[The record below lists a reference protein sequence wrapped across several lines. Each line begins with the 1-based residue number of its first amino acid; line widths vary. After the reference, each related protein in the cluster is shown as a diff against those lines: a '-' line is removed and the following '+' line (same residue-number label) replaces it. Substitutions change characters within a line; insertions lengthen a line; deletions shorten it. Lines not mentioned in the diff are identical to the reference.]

1 MTIPRV
7 SFAARARRLR
17 AGTVR
22 GCLLVL
28 VTAVSVTQA
37 SASRLAVD
45 ARAGTDD
52 APAHARREDPK
63 PAPRD
68 TSSPDDRR
76 TVMAQSGPAQ
86 KETARNRAA
95 QMERSQNGAAEEGTT
110 RAGGATGKGPTVQD
124 APRVS
129 GTPLSRSVL
138 HDPRAQAALER
149 GLAWLSKAQA
159 QETDGSF
166 PALGLAARGPN
177 ASPATD
183 GSGQFAPVAITALGA
198 LAFLA
203 GGSEPDR
210 GPHGREAGLAID
222 WLVARA
228 NLDAQSARHGYL
240 TLASDSL
247 SRMHGHGF
255 AALALAEAYVM
266 SPKTERGA
274 RVATALQAAVECIEK
289 SQGVEGGWY
298 YDPKSGLQ
306 HENSITICAVQALR
320 AARHSGAS
328 VDPKT
333 IARAV
338 DYVAR
343 TQKPD
348 GSFRYALGDEK
359 SSVALTAAAI
369 STLNATGTYSGRVI
383 EDGYDWILRR
393 LATRAAA
400 TGSAT
405 EPDDFVVCPFYERLY
420 LSQALWQHSDPR
432 VFEGWWREELPRVL
446 VSQTKDGAWSDP
458 RYGDCY
464 ATAMNCLFLALPEGL
479 LPIFQR

>member
-1 MTIPRV
+1 MIRAGVLALALAWSASGATAIEDRASV
-7 SFAARARRLR
+7 DAARAETPIRETALLETPLVETSRPETPKPDAPPR
-17 AGTVR
+17 PPR
-22 GCLLVL
+22 GGSG
-28 VTAVSVTQA
+28 A
-37 SASRLAVD
+37 D
-45 ARAGTDD
+45 GARAD
-52 APAHARREDPK
+52 AGDPATK
-63 PAPRD
+63 PAL
-68 TSSPDDRR
+68 
-76 TVMAQSGPAQ
+76 A
-86 KETARNRAA
+86 
-95 QMERSQNGAAEEGTT
+95 
-110 RAGGATGKGPTVQD
+110 
-124 APRVS
+124 
-129 GTPLSRSVL
+129 RSVL

-149 GLAWLSKAQA
+149 GLAWLSRAQA

-166 PALGLAARGPN
+166 PALGLAARQPDAGR
-177 ASPATD
+177 STD

-198 LAFLA
+198 LAYMA

-210 GPHGREAGLAID
+210 GPHGRETAAAVD
-222 WLVARA
+222 WLVARS
-228 NLDAQSARHGYL
+228 NRDAQSPRHGYVA
-240 TLASDSL
+240 LASDSL

-255 AALALAEAYVM
+255 ACLALAEAYVM

-274 RVATALQAAVECIEK
+274 RIATALQSAVDCIEA

-320 AARHSGAS
+320 AARHSGAR

-338 DYVAR
+338 DYVSR

-359 SSVALTAAAI
+359 SSIALTAAAI
-369 STLNATGTYSGRVI
+369 STLNATGTYTGRKI
-383 EDGYDWILRR
+383 EDGYDWILRK
-393 LATRAAA
+393 LATRAGA
-400 TGSAT
+400 TGQAT
-405 EPDDFVVCPFYERLY
+405 EADDFVVCPFYERLY

-432 VFEGWWREELPRVL
+432 VFEGWWREELTRVL
-446 VSQTKDGAWSDP
+446 VAQQKDGSWSDP

-464 ATAMNCLFLALPEGL
+464 ATATNCLFLALPEGL